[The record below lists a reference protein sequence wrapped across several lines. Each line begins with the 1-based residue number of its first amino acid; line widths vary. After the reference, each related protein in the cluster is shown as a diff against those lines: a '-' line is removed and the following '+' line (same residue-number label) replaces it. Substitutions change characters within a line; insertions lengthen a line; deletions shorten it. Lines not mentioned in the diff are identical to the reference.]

1 MSRLRRKSIAMERGE
16 GFKLMSFGFSSSK
29 SKQKTQEKSQSDPW
43 DVATPYITEFLGKDI
58 SPLIGTSMTQ
68 PNAAQSEAFG
78 KLRATAQDGNPYTQ
92 QTDQLTRDLFGSQS
106 RAPAVDAAYAD
117 YSRRLTP
124 TADGTNRDLM
134 SNPYMAEMLSKV
146 SGDARTRANET
157 FAGAGRS
164 FSGAHAGAL
173 GTAVTEAQLPMLFDQ
188 YNREQGRTDTAATN
202 LFQGAQSASTT
213 GQNLDQASATLR
225 SMGIDVGN
233 AALDAK
239 NWGPN
244 QILAIEQTLKDMPV
258 EQAAKLAAILFP
270 AGQLGQQSEGSGTTK
285 GKTSGFKIGGSLL
298 GGG

>member
-1 MSRLRRKSIAMERGE
+1 
-16 GFKLMSFGFSSSK
+16 MSFGFSSQK
-29 SKQKTQEKSQSDPW
+29 SKQTTNEKSQSDPW
-43 DVATPYITEFLGKDI
+43 DVATPYIKDFLSKDI
-58 SPLIGTSMTQ
+58 APQIGQTGAG
-68 PNAAQSEAFG
+68 PNAAQTGAFNE
-78 KLRATAQDGNPYTQ
+78 LRTNAQAGNPYAES
-92 QTDQLTRDLFGSQS
+92 TDALAKDLFGTQS

-188 YNREQGRTDTAATN
+188 YNREQGRTDAAATN
-202 LFQGAQSASTT
+202 LFQGAQSANTT

-270 AGQLGQQSEGSGTTK
+270 AGQLGEQREGSGTTK
-285 GKTSGFKIGGSLL
+285 GKSSGFKIGGSLL

>member
-1 MSRLRRKSIAMERGE
+1 MSL
-16 GFKLMSFGFSSSK
+16 GFGSSK
-29 SKQKTQEKSQSDPW
+29 TKTSSKEKSQSDPW
-43 DVATPYITEFLGKDI
+43 DVATPYIQDFLSKDVA
-58 SPLIGTSMTQ
+58 PQIGQTGAGPT
-68 PNAAQSEAFG
+68 AAQTGAFNE
-78 KLRATAQDGNPYTQ
+78 LRTNAQAGNPYADS
-92 QTDQLTRDLFGSQS
+92 TDALAKDLFGTQS
-106 RAPAVDAAYAD
+106 RAPAVDSAYQD

-124 TADGTNRDLM
+124 TADGTNRDIM
-134 SNPYMAEMLSKV
+134 SNPYMADMLEKV

-173 GTAVTEAQLPMLFDQ
+173 GTAVTEAQLPMLLNQ
-188 YNREQGRTDTAATN
+188 YNLEQGRTDTAANN
-202 LFQGAQSASTT
+202 LFQGAQSANTT

-244 QILAIEQTLKDMPV
+244 QILAIEQTLRDMPV

-270 AGQLGQQSEGSGTTK
+270 AGQLGQQSEGSGTSTQK
-285 GKTSGFKIGGSLL
+285 GTSMGLKFSPFVAGL
-298 GGG
+298 GG